1 MIDARKVSQPFI
13 LWLLQY
19 KEEDGERVEVSSLP
33 KRIATWSLKGR

>member
-1 MIDARKVSQPFI
+1 

-19 KEEDGERVEVSSLP
+19 KEEEEEEEEERVEVNLLP